1 MNEDEKT
8 IEDIKEIINRCKECK
23 FATCEQC
30 EINWTQIKTVEH
42 LLDLYNKEKEKNKEL
57 EKELCDIHSNFCKF
71 NWKESNGV
79 QVYNQLKELYNS
91 IYRTKRSDYIN
102 KDKIKD
108 EVEYIRFMVDDDNKP
123 SEIVKEVNLYLDL
136 FLQELLEERN

>member
-1 MNEDEKT
+1 MSEDEKI

-57 EKELCDIHSNFCKF
+57 LEGLKYRVNYCKLLEKELYG
-71 NWKESNGV
+71 NGIN
-79 QVYNQLKELYNS
+79 YNMEL
-91 IYRTKRSDYIN
+91 TKIEEKY
-102 KDKIKD
+102 
-108 EVEYIRFMVDDDNKP
+108 
-123 SEIVKEVNLYLDL
+123 
-136 FLQELLEERN
+136 LQELLEERN